1 MKTACKLRHVP
12 QSIWE
17 WNATRQ
23 WDTNHNN
30 YYDRASNKFQHICL
44 THTIRENKKEPNI
57 IMIISKRSQIK
68 CVQAK
73 TSTTKYL
80 GMECILDNEI
90 PTKTMIMIE

>member
-1 MKTACKLRHVP
+1 MNSRYFFTRELTFNHVSKL
-12 QSIWE
+12 
-17 WNATRQ
+17 
-23 WDTNHNN
+23 
-30 YYDRASNKFQHICL
+30 FL
-44 THTIRENKKEPNI
+44 KKEPNI

-90 PTKTMIMIE
+90 PTTTIIMIEQAINSNIFV